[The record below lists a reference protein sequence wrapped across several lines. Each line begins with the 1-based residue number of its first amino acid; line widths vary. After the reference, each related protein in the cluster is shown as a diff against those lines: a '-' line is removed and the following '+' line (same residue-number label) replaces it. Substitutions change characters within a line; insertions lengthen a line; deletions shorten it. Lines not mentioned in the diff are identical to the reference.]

1 MLRARMFRAR
11 SAYGASTIEPM
22 AKAGK
27 ALSSGIRAQARPSTA
42 VRDSEAK
49 RNLPARNGLPPGLLA
64 PELSRL
70 PRAQLES
77 MLAAGREIVECYR
90 VLHKGGLNVVGEVLR
105 GAGTFYEHNHY
116 PEDDV
121 FDADTHSQYYYHAHR
136 GLPGEHGHFHTF
148 LRGKGMPPEVSLL
161 EVPHDEPWPGGDD
174 AIAHL
179 VAISMDGYGIPIGL
193 FAPNRWVTDDAW
205 YPAGDLLAML
215 TRFRIDHA
223 FPSWPVNRWI
233 SAMSILFRPHIEEIL
248 AERDRVISVWRE
260 ALPTEDVFERRDL
273 EILSHMPI
281 SVDETLAAV
290 SAALERRQARPSTL
304 GDCNETGTP

>member
-1 MLRARMFRAR
+1 MLRARIFRAR
-11 SAYGASTIEPM
+11 SVYGASTIEPM
-22 AKAGK
+22 AKVGK
-27 ALSSGIRAQARPSTA
+27 PVSSGTRAAAASSKTARGG
-42 VRDSEAK
+42 EAK
-49 RNLPARNGLPPGLLA
+49 RHLPARDELPPRLIA
-64 PELSRL
+64 PEVSRL
-70 PRAQLES
+70 PRVQLEI

-105 GAGTFYEHNHY
+105 GTGTFYEHNHY

-121 FDADTHSQYYYHAHR
+121 FDADSHSQYYYHAHR

-148 LRGKGMPPEVSLL
+148 LRGKGMPQEATALDVA
-161 EVPHDEPWPGGDD
+161 HDESWPSGDD

-215 TRFRIDHA
+215 ERFRIDHA

-233 SAMSILFRPHIEEIL
+233 SAMSILFRAHIEVIL
-248 AERDRVISVWRE
+248 AERDRVIAVWRD
-260 ALPTEDVFERRDL
+260 ALPGEDVFERRDL
-273 EILSHMPI
+273 EILAQMPI
-281 SVDETLAAV
+281 SVDQTLAAV
-290 SAALERRQARPSTL
+290 SAALERR
-304 GDCNETGTP
+304 